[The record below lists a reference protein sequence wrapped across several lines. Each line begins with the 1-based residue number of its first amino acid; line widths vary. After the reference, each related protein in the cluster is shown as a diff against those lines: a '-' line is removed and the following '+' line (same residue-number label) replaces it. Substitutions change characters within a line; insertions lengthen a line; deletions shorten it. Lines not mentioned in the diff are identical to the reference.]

1 MNGPIKM
8 YRTTQIIKHDLPVEL
23 PKCMYALKNI
33 HSNSK
38 SDCGSN
44 EDHAKASNKKLDI
57 FDQNK
62 QHVGGMAELE
72 AKQEKILTQL
82 AELKQQ
88 ILTLR
93 SSLSLAT
100 PAPSKMTPLKTN
112 LQDIVINASP
122 TNPPYSLEIIQKL
135 FQDRVG
141 LVFTTHLHSSISS
154 LTEEAE
160 KLQTSLVNFTPKTG
174 VPVMNVRLIWKNV
187 GNNLELLVTP
197 LPILG
202 EVNLLRYLVRVTEAP
217 LNYDSDQ
224 DFHEIDSLLDSAY
237 MVVKSRTKTERTSF
251 LQFLNKSLGKS
262 QWLAGRTTASIADI
276 AAYSAIKQVSN
287 AAEMTVNLGKW
298 FQRCETLV

>member
-8 YRTTQIIKHDLPVEL
+8 YRTKQIIKHDLPVEL

-44 EDHAKASNKKLDI
+44 KDHAKASNKKLDI
-57 FDQNK
+57 FDQVK
-62 QHVGGMAELE
+62 QF
-72 AKQEKILTQL
+72 
-82 AELKQQ
+82 LKV
-88 ILTLR
+88 LFVF
-93 SSLSLAT
+93 
-100 PAPSKMTPLKTN
+100 
-112 LQDIVINASP
+112 VI
-122 TNPPYSLEIIQKL
+122 T
-135 FQDRVG
+135 F
-141 LVFTTHLHSSISS
+141 VFN
-154 LTEEAE
+154 
-160 KLQTSLVNFTPKTG
+160 NFA
-174 VPVMNVRLIWKNV
+174 V

-237 MVVKSRTKTERTSF
+237 LVVKSRTKTERTSF

-276 AAYSAIKQVSN
+276 AAYSAIRQVSN